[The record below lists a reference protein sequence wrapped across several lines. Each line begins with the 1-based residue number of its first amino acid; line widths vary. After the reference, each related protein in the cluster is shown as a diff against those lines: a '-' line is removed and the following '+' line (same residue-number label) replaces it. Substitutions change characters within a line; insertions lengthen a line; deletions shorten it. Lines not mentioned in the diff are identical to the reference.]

1 VKVERAMR
9 PSLLPSALALLVAA
23 CSPSA
28 GLLTGLDERAANEVL
43 VALSEAGIPAEKV
56 RGDGQD
62 ATFSVTVPAG
72 EAARAHRV
80 LAERELPRARPP
92 GFEEVFANG
101 SMVPTPLEEQA
112 RYGHALAGELA
123 RSIESLDGVL
133 EARVHLGLA
142 RPDPLRPGDAPPAR
156 AAVLVKCRPS
166 GCDALRALEGGLR
179 ALVAGAADGLDP
191 AAVAVVIAPGAAP
204 TPPPEPPPRRANG
217 LLLGLAGLAATGAIG
232 LAGAGLLGRL
242 RSGGGA

>member
-1 VKVERAMR
+1 MARTFAI
-9 PSLLPSALALLVAA
+9 AAALLLAA

-43 VALSEAGIPAEKV
+43 VALGEAGIPAEKL
-56 RGDGQD
+56 RGEGQE
-62 ATFSVTVPAG
+62 AGFSITVAAA

-92 GFEEVFANG
+92 GFEEVFAKG

-133 EARVHLGLA
+133 EARVHLALA
-142 RPDPLRPGDAPPAR
+142 RPDPLRPGEAPPPR

-166 GCDALRALEGGLR
+166 GCDAVRALEDGLR
-179 ALVAGAADGLDP
+179 ALVAGAADGLEP
-191 AAVAVVIAPGAAP
+191 SAVAVVIAPGAAP
-204 TPPPEPPPRRANG
+204 TPPAGPPAHRANA
-217 LLLGLAGLAATGAIG
+217 LLLGLAALAATGALG
-232 LAGAGLLGRL
+232 LAGAGLLGRP
-242 RSGGGA
+242 RGGGA